1 MLTVPAISIA
11 GDALALLDVH
21 TNWIAPGRAIA
32 EHAHSFS
39 EAHIVLDGRATL
51 ATPEVRQVGT
61 GAILLLGPNTPHAW
75 ETADDALLSFV
86 LWFNLEGAAP
96 AVPLRWA
103 MSNHLLWVVRWLLAE
118 VQEGAPGWHERVQ
131 AFLTVLLSRVLTLT
145 RGADGPTPDAEADRH
160 LEALVHHFLWD
171 NLHRPLTVAEVAAH
185 VGMSERNLYRKFRAL
200 TGETLMRRLLR
211 LRIQRAQTL
220 LEESDAPLPDI
231 GQQVGIP
238 DPAYFCRCFKRHTG
252 STPHRY
258 RVYMRGESSASASA
272 KDRSPY
278 SSSAFPPAIRP
289 NSPITSE

>member
-11 GDALALLDVH
+11 GDDLLLHDVH
-21 TNWIAPGRAIA
+21 TNRIAPGHAIP
-32 EHAHSFS
+32 EHAHSFY

-51 ATPEVRQVGT
+51 AIPETRQVNT
-61 GAILLLGPNTPHAW
+61 GAILLLSPRTPHAW
-75 ETADDALLSFV
+75 ETENESLLSFV
-86 LWFNLEGAAP
+86 LWFDLEHAQP
-96 AVPLRWA
+96 NVPLRWA

-145 RGADGPTPDAEADRH
+145 RGADAPTSDAEADRH

-185 VGMSERNLYRKFRAL
+185 VGMSERNLYRAFHAL
-200 TGETLMRRLLR
+200 TGQTIMQRLLQ

-238 DPAYFCRCFKRHTG
+238 DPAYFCRCFKRHTQT
-252 STPHRY
+252 SPHKY
-258 RVYMRGESSASASA
+258 RIYMRG
-272 KDRSPY
+272 
-278 SSSAFPPAIRP
+278 
-289 NSPITSE
+289 